1 MKWWGVLFND
11 LFKCATWTYFRTRH
25 ALKVEGRHHCPRS
38 GGLLV
43 VANHVSLLDPPLL
56 GSALP
61 RPLVYTP
68 RATLKQSLAYRV
80 LTAPLDLEHVE
91 RDGRDIGATRRLV
104 ERLKSGDAVALFPEQ
119 TRSLD
124 GCLNPL
130 TPGFAMLAALA
141 GVPVLPVVIDG
152 AFEAWPRGQKR
163 PRGGV
168 PITVR
173 VGAPLPADG
182 SDRKEMV
189 ARVQRAFRELGVR
202 ERAPASG

>member
-1 MKWWGVLFND
+1 MTWWGVLFND
-11 LFKCATWTYFRTRH
+11 LFKCVTWSFFRLRH
-25 ALKVEGRHHCPRS
+25 ALRVEGAEQCPRS
-38 GGLLV
+38 GGLVV
-43 VANHVSLLDPPLL
+43 VANHVSLFDPPLL

-68 RATLKQSLAYRV
+68 RATLKKSLVYRV

-104 ERLKSGDAVALFPEQ
+104 ERLKAGDAVALFPEQ
-119 TRSLD
+119 TRSVD

-152 AFEAWPRGQKR
+152 AFEAWPRGAKR

-173 VGAPLPADG
+173 VGAPLG
-182 SDRKEMV
+182 SEGIDRKEMV
-189 ARVQRAFRELGVR
+189 ARVQRAFRGLGAR
-202 ERAPASG
+202 ERAPAGG